1 MTDDGVPF
9 EEFMEEI
16 RRRGHGPST
25 EDLSTWRT
33 IVNDPIAWW
42 TLRTLAGDVVDEMRR
57 LLAEEKDLVVTVGRA
72 IEEFA
77 RHGWAAS
84 FRMPIPAVKEA
95 LRAHDSGA
103 PWTDVEQVLYD
114 GWSKSASLDR
124 LSVRVGA
131 MGAADD
137 ELWAINRGR
146 ARLIEA
152 AWGHHT
158 SGAFEASIPI
168 VLAQIDGIVSDAT
181 TSAETPKGKRFFS
194 TGRDQA
200 DVVDDETLAGIS
212 EALPVVRDWF
222 SEAYWHTDERGSANR
237 HGVMHGRE
245 LAYDTAVNSTKCFVL
260 LLAVWEWASR
270 MFQIEADR
278 RKAVR
283 YQSHAGSDEVDE
295 RGWRYDRRGFTETR
309 LALKNLDLA
318 QRSYWDRVDRYGSL
332 DDLRSDVV
340 ARLLFKEEEGPDV
353 VMQSSADRWSAWS
366 QSESGWIFAIAN
378 TPETGPWYY
387 DNQTP
392 PAAPPPSPGW
402 RLNDDGNWSG
412 DCYW

>member
-1 MTDDGVPF
+1 MTDNGATF
-9 EEFMEEI
+9 ERLVDEV
-16 RRRGHGPST
+16 RDRGHGPT
-25 EDLSTWRT
+25 PEDLSNWRA
-33 IVNDPIAWW
+33 ILDNPIAFW
-42 TLRTLAGDVVDEMRR
+42 TLRTLAGDVVDEMPR
-57 LLAEEKDLVVTVGRA
+57 LLAEETELVVTVARA

-77 RHGWAAS
+77 RRGWAAS
-84 FRMPIPAVKEA
+84 FRMPMPVVKEA

-103 PWTDVEQVLYD
+103 PWTDVEQVLHD
-114 GWSKSASLDR
+114 GWSESASLDR
-124 LSVRVGA
+124 LSVRIGA
-131 MGAADD
+131 LGAGDD
-137 ELWAINRGR
+137 ELWAVSKRR

-158 SGAFEASIPI
+158 NEAFEASIPI
-168 VLAQIDGIVSDAT
+168 VLAQVDGIVADAT
-181 TSAETPKGKRFFS
+181 TSDETMRGKRFFS
-194 TGRDQA
+194 AGRDQA

-222 SEAYWHTDERGSANR
+222 SEAYLHTDERGSANR

-260 LLAVWEWASR
+260 LLAVWEWANR
-270 MFQIEADR
+270 VFQIEADR

-283 YQSHAGSDEVDE
+283 YQSHAGSDGVDE

-318 QRSYWDRVDRYGSL
+318 QRSYRDRMNRYGTL

-340 ARLLFKEEEGPDV
+340 AKLLYKEEGPEV
-353 VMQSSADRWSAWS
+353 VVQSSADHWSAWS
-366 QSESGWIFAIAN
+366 QSESGWVFAIAN
-378 TPETGPWYY
+378 TPEAGPWHY
-387 DNQTP
+387 DDQTP
-392 PAAPPPSPGW
+392 PAAPPPGSGW
-402 RLNDDGNWSG
+402 RLDDDGNWSG